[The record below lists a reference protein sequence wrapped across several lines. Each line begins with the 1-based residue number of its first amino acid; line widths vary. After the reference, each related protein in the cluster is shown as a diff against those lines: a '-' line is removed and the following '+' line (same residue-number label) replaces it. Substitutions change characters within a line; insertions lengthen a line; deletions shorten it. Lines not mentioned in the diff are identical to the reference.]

1 MSVELDLVLLWV
13 LGVTFFSSRVGPV
26 RNLHDEDL
34 HLWLFA
40 PVLLSLGLRLASAIY
55 LPLCVASKRA
65 FAAFLAALPSLLAAA
80 GHSLARDLSNLA
92 IELAVV
98 LAFSWT
104 IFGVTP
110 WICRVELRSPPAL
123 CPEEAKTRVSP
134 PASPPAAPPVSLPA
148 SLPELQISTALPGP
162 QISTALPGPPIATP
176 LPVLPI
182 STRLP
187 LSAPAPTPTPISMP
201 TAAVTTGPASCPRL
215 EEVVEEE
222 VEASP
227 APIPATTP
235 PSLPPSPATA
245 PPSSSAALPTTSSP
259 PATLPA
265 ASPPAPAAT
274 TAPVSSSPAPQL
286 ATIIKKKEVRA
297 PRRLLSARFLPIGS
311 PARRPQTFRHRSIQ
325 THSLRAELRA
335 EQSVKEVR
343 RAPPSLPVTALPPAA
358 EPMASEPISEEIS
371 EEMNLDGAN
380 EEENVVAGSASEME
394 AGEQEMDGVE
404 ASSSLPVAHSPAAPA
419 EVAAPT
425 PAAAAVSAISR
436 QQEIETVVAE
446 FVTAYQILKHLLRD
460 DVMGEVYE
468 IPGRYGLYL
477 GEKLPE
483 WHQVASAVARMREV
497 KGEAEAGGMSRMAD
511 VQKKAAFMSEQL
523 WFMGGENDG
532 YDHFVGELEF
542 FVGVMG
548 DLSEIEGP
556 RK

>member
-1 MSVELDLVLLWV
+1 MSVELELVLLWV

-26 RNLHDEDL
+26 RNLYDEDL

-55 LPLCVASKRA
+55 LPLCVVSKRA
-65 FAAFLAALPSLLAAA
+65 FAAFLAALRSLLAAA

-98 LAFSWT
+98 LAISCA
-104 IFGVTP
+104 IFVFAP
-110 WICRVELRSPPAL
+110 WICCVELRPRPAL

-187 LSAPAPTPTPISMP
+187 LPAPAPTPTPISMP

-227 APIPATTP
+227 APIPVTAP
-235 PSLPPSPATA
+235 PSLPSAPATA
-245 PPSSSAALPTTSSP
+245 PPPSSLALPTTSSP
-259 PATLPA
+259 PVTLPA
-265 ASPPAPAAT
+265 ASSPAPART
-274 TAPVSSSPAPQL
+274 TAPVSSPPAPPL
-286 ATIIKKKEVRA
+286 ATIIRKKETVRA
-297 PRRLLSARFLPIGS
+297 PRRLLSARFTPIGS
-311 PARRPQTFRHRSIQ
+311 SARRPQTFRHRTIQ
-325 THSLRAELRA
+325 THSLRVEWRA
-335 EQSVKEVR
+335 EQLVKEVR
-343 RAPPSLPVTALPPAA
+343 RAQPSLPVTALPPAA

-380 EEENVVAGSASEME
+380 EEESVVAVSASEME

-404 ASSSLPVAHSPAAPA
+404 ASSSLPVAHSPPAPA
-419 EVAAPT
+419 EIAARL
-425 PAAAAVSAISR
+425 PAAAISAISR

-446 FVTAYQILKHLLRD
+446 FVTACQILEHLLD
-460 DVMGEVYE
+460 PYVMGEVYD

-497 KGEAEAGGMSRMAD
+497 KGEAVAGGMGRMAD
-511 VQKKAAFMSEQL
+511 VQEKAAIMSDQL
-523 WFMGGENDG
+523 WVMGGEDDG
-532 YDHFVGELEF
+532 FDHFVGELEF

-556 RK
+556 RN